1 MIRKKLN
8 EEPRSLLLNE
18 RCLYSVFFKKWQT
31 QFTQKKKNQNIFF
44 SSFSQ
49 HNSRNWFPA
58 NQRSQKG
65 SQNFIKE
72 TVYQRPL
79 NSAGWNYGGEKRRE
93 STFNFETK
101 NVFGILQKDHKSSS
115 NRLSNNAETPVLDQA
130 TYGKNFTIKMSAEQS
145 YSTLHFKL
153 DLFQLQLRNRRRKQ
167 KHEHSQTF
175 GRKTFWLRWA
185 EELKNGR
192 CKMHQRHLLETWLQ
206 QVLISSNTAWKTKWF
221 FGYGRLNKF
230 FRNIRLIIRCSFYT
244 DDIKQVFRI
253 SLHFF

>member
-1 MIRKKLN
+1 MKSHAVCCWMNDVYTQSFLKNDKHNSPRKK
-8 EEPRSLLLNE
+8 RI
-18 RCLYSVFFKKWQT
+18 KT
-31 QFTQKKKNQNIFF
+31 
-44 SSFSQ
+44 SSFRLF
-49 HNSRNWFPA
+49 HNTTPAIDFP
-58 NQRSQKG
+58 QTKDLVKG

-93 STFNFETK
+93 STFTLEVK
-101 NVFGILQKDHKSSS
+101 NVFGIRQKDHKFFS

-130 TYGKNFTIKMSAEQS
+130 THGKNFTNKMSAEQS
-145 YSTLHFKL
+145 YSTLHFKH

-192 CKMHQRHLLETWLQ
+192 CKMHQRHHLETWMHQALTD
-206 QVLISSNTAWKTKWF
+206 SNTAWKIKWF
-221 FGYGRLNKF
+221 FGYGRSNNF
-230 FRNIRLIIRCSFYT
+230 FKHSIEY
-244 DDIKQVFRI
+244 QVLFQ
-253 SLHFF
+253 HKTA